1 VEHEPEIEEDEDEEA
16 AEEPAPERSGP
27 SSVALTVTIGCL
39 VLWFGFQAF
48 QLIKD
53 RGNLGL
59 VKANQESAIQESE
72 KVQVQFKTLMTKIAQ
87 LANEG
92 HAGAKMVMDEL
103 QKRGV
108 GVAPEESPP
117 VKPESKTKTK

>member
-1 VEHEPEIEEDEDEEA
+1 MEHEPEIEEDEEA
-16 AEEPAPERSGP
+16 VAEPAPARSGL

-48 QLIKD
+48 QLIRD

-72 KVQVQFKTLMTKIAQ
+72 KVQVQFKTLMTKISQ
-87 LANEG
+87 LANKG
-92 HAGAKMVMDEL
+92 HAGAKMVLDEL

-108 GVAPEESPP
+108 GFAPAEKPP
-117 VKPESKTKTK
+117 EKPESKTKTK

>member
-1 VEHEPEIEEDEDEEA
+1 VEHEPEIEEDEEA
-16 AEEPAPERSGP
+16 VAEPAPARSGL

-48 QLIKD
+48 QLIRD

-72 KVQVQFKTLMTKIAQ
+72 KVQVQFKTLMTKISQ
-87 LANEG
+87 LANKG

-108 GVAPEESPP
+108 GFAPAEKPP
-117 VKPESKTKTK
+117 EKPESKAKIK